1 MSLAIDLAEQGWVPD
16 PIVRLGIRHLV
27 KGRLRDLYAG
37 SDHHRLVRFEAL
49 MHSLRQSSVALAT
62 EAANAQ
68 HYEVP
73 TGFFR
78 LILGRHLKYSACLFA
93 PGTTGLDQAEA
104 AMLGLY
110 AERAELADGQHI
122 LDLGC
127 GWGSFSLWA
136 AARYPGARITAVS
149 NSASQRQWIEDEAR
163 RRGLD
168 NLRLLTCDVNRLEFS
183 AESFDRVVSV
193 EMFEHVRNYAELL
206 GRIRRW
212 LTAEGRLFVHIFCHR
227 EMAYPYEDNGDDDWM
242 ARHFFTGGLMPSVDT
257 LARFDDDLMIEQ
269 QWLVPGDHYART
281 ARCWCENLDTNRDAA
296 RAALLPVYGDDVDTW
311 LQRWRMFFMAC
322 EELFGYRGG
331 EEWLVAHYRMKLRSV
346 G

>member
-1 MSLAIDLAEQGWVPD
+1 MSLAVEIAERGWVPD
-16 PIVRLGIRHLV
+16 PVIRLGIRHLLR
-27 KGRLRDLYAG
+27 GRLREIYSGGDP
-37 SDHHRLVRFEAL
+37 SRRNRSEAL
-49 MHSLRQSSVALAT
+49 IRKLRESRVALET
-62 EAANAQ
+62 DAANAQ

-73 TGFFR
+73 TEFFR
-78 LILGRHLKYSACLFA
+78 LVLGRHMKYSACLFEA
-93 PGTTGLDQAEA
+93 GVDSLDAAEA
-104 AMLGLY
+104 AMLECY
-110 AERAELADGQHI
+110 AQRALLADGQRI

-136 AARYPGARITAVS
+136 AARYPGASITAVS
-149 NSASQRQWIEDEAR
+149 NSVSQRQWIEAEAN
-163 RRGLD
+163 RRGLG
-168 NLRLLTCDVNRLEFS
+168 NLRVLTRDVNGLEFP
-183 AESFDRVVSV
+183 AAAFDRVVSV

-227 EMAYPYEDNGDDDWM
+227 EAAYPYEDNGDADWM

-257 LARFDDDLMIEQ
+257 LGRFDDDLVVEQ
-269 QWLVPGDHYART
+269 QWQVSGDHYERT
-281 ARCWCENLDTNRDAA
+281 ARCWCANLDANRDAA

-322 EELFGYRGG
+322 EELFGYRDGK
-331 EEWLVAHYRMKLRSV
+331 EWLVGHYRMKPRPA